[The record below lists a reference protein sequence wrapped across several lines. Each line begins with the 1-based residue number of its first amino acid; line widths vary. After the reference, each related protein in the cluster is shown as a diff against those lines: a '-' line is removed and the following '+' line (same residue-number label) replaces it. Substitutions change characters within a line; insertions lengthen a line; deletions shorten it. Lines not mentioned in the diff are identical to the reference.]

1 MTEPGVW
8 QIVGAIVHLFY
19 RVPRYTPATYDIK
32 SRQLM
37 PKRTKNKK
45 PVDLKTTLE
54 STVLLLR
61 QEWRDSFTGT
71 QARRAIRAVEH
82 AQTLVDVPELSMALA
97 RVESRIDAYLA
108 LPPDQRPS
116 ALTTIGATLRDLQD
130 SAMFKS
136 QLERPAVMVA
146 TNKPAPNPSRPKR
159 VATLTLGASVT
170 SLPRVGQ
177 SLASKLRKLGI
188 ESVGDLLKT
197 TPRRHVDYSET
208 LSIRDASGF
217 SHRGEVTIRG
227 RIQELTV
234 FPGPPARS
242 IARIVDTTGSLRIV
256 WFTPWVA
263 RHLQLGE
270 EIAVSGEIDRGF
282 AVPSMTGPEW
292 ERVGDDQLS
301 TGRLTPIYPLTQGVT
316 QRSIRVMVRAALDA
330 TARSTLDHLPE
341 SIRISNHL
349 MPLRA
354 ALEQVHFPDTEA
366 LLDSA
371 RRRLAFDE
379 LFLLQLGLVRIR
391 EQRASLP
398 GIPLSID
405 PEITRDFLSSLPFQ
419 LTPGQA
425 NALGEVL
432 VDLQRSRPM
441 MRLLQGDVG
450 SGKTVVAAAAANAVW
465 TNGRQSVLMAPTE
478 ILAVQHFNTF
488 SELFPQNGDNR
499 RPRIALLTGSTG
511 RGTRKEVLERV
522 RDGDVDILIGT
533 HALIQKGVDVPE
545 LALLI
550 VDEQHRFG
558 VRQRSHM
565 INFEDRP
572 SPHVLSM
579 TATPIPR
586 TLNMILN
593 GDSDVSVIPELPAGR
608 RPIETRRFMPQRR
621 DQSYA
626 LVRTEVAAG
635 RQVFVICP
643 LVEASETLDAK
654 AAVSEAERLQ
664 NLVFPDLNVDVLHGR
679 MPSREKDR
687 IMAAFRD
694 QKFDI
699 LVSTSVIEVGIDVP
713 NATIMLIEGA
723 NRFGLAQLHQFR
735 GRVGRGAF
743 QSYCLLIADES
754 SPTAEMRL
762 GMMVASNDG
771 FELAQKDL
779 EIRGPG
785 DFIGTRQSGL
795 PELSAVVRGFDSRM
809 LASARGSAERL
820 LAIDHDL
827 ADPEHDRLHQAL
839 SDFWKNAAPD
849 VPMS

>member
-1 MTEPGVW
+1 
-8 QIVGAIVHLFY
+8 
-19 RVPRYTPATYDIK
+19 
-32 SRQLM
+32 M
-37 PKRTKNKK
+37 PTRTNNHK
-45 PVDLKTTLE
+45 PVDLKTTLD
-54 STVLLLR
+54 STVVLLR
-61 QEWRDSFTGT
+61 QEWRDSFSGI
-71 QARRAIRAVEH
+71 QARRAIRAIEH
-82 AQTLVDVPELSMALA
+82 AQSLVDIPELSMALA
-97 RVESRIDAYLA
+97 LLESRIDAYLA
-108 LPPDQRPS
+108 LPLEKRPS
-116 ALTTIGATLRDLQD
+116 ALTTIGTTLRDLQSSD
-130 SAMFKS
+130 MFKS
-136 QLERPAVMVA
+136 QLERPAAMVA
-146 TNKPAPNPSRPKR
+146 TEKPAPKPSRPKR
-159 VATLTLGASVT
+159 VATLALTAPVT

-177 SLASKLRKLGI
+177 SLAAKLRKLGI

-197 TPRRHVDYSET
+197 TPRRHVDYSQT

-242 IARIVDTTGSLRIV
+242 IARIADTTGSLRIV

-263 RHLQLGE
+263 KQLKVGE

-292 ERVGDDQLS
+292 ERVGEDQLS
-301 TGRLTPIYPLTQGVT
+301 TGRLTPVYPLTQGVT
-316 QRSIRVMVRAALDA
+316 QRSLRAMTRAALDA
-330 TARSTLDHLPE
+330 TASSTLDHLPE
-341 SIRISNHL
+341 TTRIANHL

-354 ALEQVHFPDTEA
+354 TLEQVHFPDTEA

-379 LFLLQLGLVRIR
+379 LFLLQLGLVRIS

-405 PEITRDFLSSLPFQ
+405 QQCTEGFLASLPFE
-419 LTPGQA
+419 LTAGQA
-425 NALGEVL
+425 NALEEVL
-432 VDLQRSRPM
+432 ADLQRPRPM

-465 TNGRQSVLMAPTE
+465 KNGRQSVLMAPTE

-488 SELFPQNGDNR
+488 SALFPQDGNCQQ
-499 RPRIALLTGSTG
+499 PRIALLTGSTA

-522 RDGDVDILIGT
+522 RDGEVDILIGT
-533 HALIQKGVDVPE
+533 HALIQKGVEVPA

-558 VRQRSHM
+558 VRQRSHL
-565 INFEDRP
+565 ITTEEGP

-608 RPIETRRFMPQRR
+608 RPIETRRYMPQQR
-621 DQSYA
+621 DQAYA

-643 LVEASETLDAK
+643 LVEESEALDAK

-664 NLVFPDLNVDVLHGR
+664 NLVFPDLRVDVLHGR
-679 MPSREKDR
+679 MPSKEKDR

-694 QKFDI
+694 QEFDI

-713 NATIMLIEGA
+713 NATIMMIEGA

-743 QSYCLLIADES
+743 QSYCLLIADNS
-754 SPTAEMRL
+754 SSTAEMRL
-762 GMMVASNDG
+762 NMMVASNDG

-809 LASARGSAERL
+809 LVAARDSAERL
-820 LAIDHDL
+820 LAIDNDL
-827 ADPEHDRLHQAL
+827 ADPEHDRLRKAL
-839 SDFWKNAAPD
+839 SDFWKNSAPD
-849 VPMS
+849 VPLS